1 MGRRIVWVLVV
12 VAVLISGLGAW
23 VTLRAR
29 VEETISGPHEHR
41 ETGAGPAGRKPVP
54 AAPRARAQQ
63 ARSLLF
69 AELQPVKVTNCELAR
84 YGEPYDGGYMACRNL
99 LSNVRSAYSYG
110 ISGYDGWG
118 CEIATEL
125 KVPVHQY
132 DCFNTTEPVCS
143 TGKTVF
149 HAECIAGTQS
159 RDADGRL
166 FDSMTA
172 QFAKNGDAGKHV
184 IVKMDVEGA
193 EWDSMLKTPDAVFEK
208 IDQMIFELHGVDD
221 NIARSLEMVLK
232 LKKSFHIVNFHINN
246 YSCLRGIQPFGGW
259 AYEVTLVNKR
269 LGEIDPGARSP
280 CRARSTPRTI
290 RGHRTVRSSQ
300 GHFARLSTSSVS
312 SG

>member
-1 MGRRIVWVLVV
+1 LGRRTVWVLIVII
-12 VAVLISGLGAW
+12 VLASGLGAW

-29 VEETISGPHEHR
+29 AEPPWGAVHEHR
-41 ETGAGPAGRKPVP
+41 EIGPRAVRLASGRFIPM
-54 AAPRARAQQ
+54 APRVRAQR
-63 ARSLLF
+63 ARDVLF

-84 YGEPYDGGYMACRNL
+84 YGEPHDGGYMACRNL

-118 CEIATEL
+118 CAIATEL
-125 KVPVHQY
+125 TVPVHQY
-132 DCFNTTEPVCS
+132 DCFNVTEPVCS
-143 TGKTVF
+143 TGRTIF
-149 HAECIAGTQS
+149 HPECVAATHS

-166 FDSMTA
+166 FDSMAA

-221 NIARSLEMVLK
+221 NIARSLEVVFK
-232 LKKSFHIVNFHINN
+232 LKKHFQVAHFHINN
-246 YSCLRGIQPFGGW
+246 FSCLHGIQPFGGW

-269 LGEIDPGARSP
+269 LAQVDPNGKVALPSPLDTPNNPGAP
-280 CRARSTPRTI
+280 DCQTVPGPI
-290 RGHRTVRSSQ
+290 R
-300 GHFARLSTSSVS
+300 
-312 SG
+312 

>member
-1 MGRRIVWVLVV
+1 MGRRTVWVLIVV
-12 VAVLISGLGAW
+12 TVLASGLGAW

-29 VEETISGPHEHR
+29 AEAPLEAGHEHR
-41 ETGAGPAGRKPVP
+41 EIGPRAARLAGGRLIPL
-54 AAPRARAQQ
+54 APRVRAQQ
-63 ARSLLF
+63 ARNMLF
-69 AELQPVKVTNCELAR
+69 AELQPVKIRNCELAR
-84 YGEPYDGGYMACRNL
+84 YGEPHDGGYLACRNL
-99 LSNVRSAYSYG
+99 LSSVRSAYSYG

-118 CEIATEL
+118 CAIATEL

-172 QFAKNGDAGKHV
+172 QLGKNGDAGKHV

-193 EWDSMLKTPDAVFEK
+193 EWESILGTPDAVFDN

-269 LGEIDPGARSP
+269 LSEIDPGGTVAVP
-280 CRARSTPRTI
+280 NALDTPNNPGAPDCQVVPGAI
-290 RGHRTVRSSQ
+290 R
-300 GHFARLSTSSVS
+300 
-312 SG
+312 